1 STANDLLRFISAYAG
16 ITPSPLSTLMRKAQ
30 ALQTLESGEKRRL
43 AWDGNESLFEHGGLM
58 DGFQA
63 ELAFDV
69 NERRGV
75 VVLSN
80 CRPYSILVTEIW
92 RPLLDGRS
100 LRPPMTVPVYP
111 EVLER
116 YVGQYRYDK
125 KSGGLEVRRDGGRL
139 VAQWIG
145 PSMRFAPYE
154 VFPCSETVFRNEF
167 WGVQAEFFPN
177 SGYKTD
183 SVVLS
188 SIGPYSGLQK
198 PIKLT
203 KFSTKVSESP
213 PFVRPSSKVYEN
225 DAGQYR
231 KTLLFGLIRI
241 GPTLSISHQKDE
253 VGDHLTASARGFGS
267 AEVFPIS
274 EST

>member
-1 STANDLLRFISAYAG
+1 
-16 ITPSPLSTLMRKAQ
+16 
-30 ALQTLESGEKRRL
+30 
-43 AWDGNESLFEHGGLM
+43 
-58 DGFQA
+58 
-63 ELAFDV
+63 
-69 NERRGV
+69 
-75 VVLSN
+75 
-80 CRPYSILVTEIW
+80 
-92 RPLLDGRS
+92 

-125 KSGGLEVRRDGGRL
+125 KSGGLEVRRDGERL

-203 KFSTKVSESP
+203 QFSTKVSESP

-274 EST
+274 ESTFILSPDSGNELRLTFLRSRKNQTKGVLVYWNGKKIHGTRVSKEPAKERPAGHKEMGDQVRFLPLPLHQRWPRKSWKLQ